1 MVPPQILE
9 WEEQQLDQLV
19 DFSSAKIDPAPFQLV
34 EHTSLHKVCQHPTPD
49 PHPQPS
55 DPELSPLFLQTH
67 TIFSLLGLDHAF
79 VTSIGRLVGM
89 VSLKEVSRGQGAWRG
104 TEWHLE
110 LFAHGFGVPA
120 AAQGHRGLTDR
131 QGGEGA
137 PAARQ
142 LPRQHRQHH

>member
-1 MVPPQILE
+1 MPKLTPRPSSWWSTPRCTRCAHTPPQTPTHNPQTLN
-9 WEEQQLDQLV
+9 
-19 DFSSAKIDPAPFQLV
+19 SS
-34 EHTSLHKVCQHPTPD
+34 
-49 PHPQPS
+49 
-55 DPELSPLFLQTH
+55 LFLQTH

-89 VSLKEVSRGQGAWRG
+89 VTLKEVSREQGGWRDTGQ
-104 TEWHLE
+104 HLE

-120 AAQGHRGLTDR
+120 AAQGHRGLTDG

-142 LPRQHRQHH
+142 LP